1 LVGGSSPS
9 GPTIPFK
16 SKDLDLGFHRWNIQ
30 GRHGLFNPSYLTK
43 SRNGVFYFRWPIP
56 KELHPARKPSTLKLS
71 LSTREPRK
79 ALRLSRYLSQIGER
93 VNEDGIAYK
102 MRYEELRKVL
112 IEHFRQMLAEA
123 KAKMNDIGPLSELD
137 KQIYKSSKSVAKHA
151 RETDAPLSL
160 VQSDDDLLARFVEKY
175 RLDIQKGSAEYRRLG
190 RELKLSYHD
199 YVKAVLDYDKSL
211 GRYEFD
217 ERPTP
222 VAPIAT
228 VTSMPGMSIADVAS
242 AYSKER
248 QRGNAWA
255 AKTVIEKADHIKLL
269 GETLGNDTDVRTL
282 TAMDAKRVKDT
293 LLVYPRNRSKNPI
306 TRGRPLADVLALP
319 NVETIQVATINKYLQ
334 TYNEL
339 FEWAKQNHHVT
350 ENFFSGL
357 AVRQTK
363 KSKDG
368 DRDAYTDEQIQL
380 ILRTVLYNEQGL
392 VTKPYQKWAT
402 LIGIYTGAR
411 LGEIAQL
418 HLKDIR
424 EEDGTWVFDIN
435 EEGDRKS
442 LKTSAARR
450 LVPVHDKLIEA
461 GLLDYVQAMSD
472 RRASRLFPDFTYDP
486 KNGWGRQQSRW
497 FNDRLLVQ
505 LGLKSKTRVFHSLR
519 HTVNTRLLQAG
530 VADPLVKSIIG
541 HEQDGMTHRQYF
553 KEGFTLQQRNEAMQK
568 LDYGLPLRE
577 LQVPFGIDTDS

>member
-1 LVGGSSPS
+1 
-9 GPTIPFK
+9 
-16 SKDLDLGFHRWNIQ
+16 
-30 GRHGLFNPSYLTK
+30 LFNPAYLTK

-71 LSTREPRK
+71 LFTREPRK

-93 VNEDGIAYK
+93 LNENGIAYN
-102 MRYEELRKVL
+102 MRYEELRTVL
-112 IEHFRQMLAEA
+112 IEHFKQWLTEA
-123 KAKMNDIGPLSELD
+123 KAEMNDTGPLSELD
-137 KQIYKSSKSVAKHA
+137 RQIYKSSKLIAKHA
-151 RETDAPLSL
+151 RDTDAPLSL
-160 VQSDDDLLARFVEKY
+160 VQSDDGLLTRFIEKY
-175 RLDIQKGSAEYRRLG
+175 NLDIHKGTPEYNWLG
-190 RELKLSYHD
+190 REMKLSYHGFL
-199 YVKAVLDYDKSL
+199 KAVLAYDKSL
-211 GRYEFD
+211 GRYKFD
-217 ERPTP
+217 ERPM
-222 VAPIAT
+222 PIASIST
-228 VTSMPGMSIADVAS
+228 VTSMPGMSIAEVAS

-248 QRGNAWA
+248 RRGNAWA

-269 GETLGNDTDVRTL
+269 EEILGSGTDVRTL
-282 TAMDAKRVKDT
+282 TAMDGKRVKDT
-293 LLVYPRNRSKNPI
+293 LLAYPRNRSKSPV
-306 TRGRPLADVLALP
+306 TRGKSLADVLALP

-334 TYNEL
+334 TYNEM
-339 FEWAKQNHHVT
+339 FDWAKQNHHIS

-357 AVRQTK
+357 AVKQTK
-363 KSKDG
+363 KNKDG
-368 DRDAYTDEQIQL
+368 DRDAYTDDQIQL

-402 LIGIYTGAR
+402 LIGVYSGAR

-418 HLKDIR
+418 HIRDIR

-450 LVPVHDKLIEA
+450 LVPVHNKLIEA
-461 GLLDYVQAMSD
+461 GLLDYVQAMAD
-472 RRASRLFPDFTYDP
+472 KHASRLFPDFTYDP

-568 LDYGLPLRE
+568 LDYRLPLRE
-577 LQVPFGIDTDS
+577 PQVPFGIDTDS